1 MNSSQKQLDFE
12 SAEARLNDVRTK
24 RGYLLPHHGLLAL
37 TAPELLQGYDACYSA
52 LTLGNRYLEEKDKEF
67 VWLGILAV
75 KEEFLAT
82 QHVAK
87 YLAAGGSMDLVPLSV
102 RMAAYAQG
110 AAAFEF
116 AHAYWRTHVAAFDGR
131 NEYRLGLKALIGSAE
146 LNEGLIQM
154 SMLAIQTS
162 IRNWT
167 QLKWHIEWA
176 YDAGVPETHLSEA
189 LSYSMFTGS
198 IPNFIEGCEV
208 WRGMIANNEV
218 PASEPFKKWAALDQ
232 NGPD

>member
-1 MNSSQKQLDFE
+1 MNTSEALIDFA
-12 SAEARLNDVRTK
+12 SAEQRLTEVRAK

-37 TAPELLQGYDACYSA
+37 TALELLEGYDACYSA
-52 LTLGNRYLEEKDKEF
+52 LTLGHRYLDEQDKEF

-87 YLAAGGSMDLVPLSV
+87 YLAAGGSKHSVSLAV
-102 RMAAYAQG
+102 RMAAYAHG
-110 AAAFEF
+110 VSAFEF
-116 AHAYWRTHVAAFDGR
+116 AQTYWQSHVGSFAGR
-131 NEYRLGLKALIGSAE
+131 EEYLLGLEALVNSQKTEIGLLHMA
-146 LNEGLIQM
+146 M
-154 SMLAIQTS
+154 AAIHTS

-167 QLKWHIEWA
+167 PLKWHIAWA

-198 IPNFIEGCEV
+198 IPNFIEGCAV
-208 WRGMIANNEV
+208 WRQMIINKEIS
-218 PASEPFKKWAALDQ
+218 ASEPFQKWAALDQ
-232 NGPD
+232 DGPN